1 MAELRGRANEAAALA
16 FWFAIIGGLGGVVI
30 ALAVAALIARS
41 ILQPLSSLK
50 SAALAVAKGDLEMR
64 APVSGPQELAQLG
77 TSLNQMTESL
87 LDASKRREL
96 EEEREQ
102 AEEMFKTLANS
113 SPIGIFVAQDG
124 KFQFVNPQFQ
134 TYTGYS
140 EDELLDT
147 ECLKLVLPEDRR
159 TVRENA
165 IKMLKG
171 EGSSPYEY
179 RVITKGGETIWI
191 MEKVASIHYQG
202 RIATLGYYMDISERK
217 QAEEIIRH
225 LAYHDEL
232 TGLPNRKLL
241 KDRLDIAL
249 AQARRQQSKV
259 AMMFLDLDGF
269 KIINDTLG
277 HVKGD
282 QILQMVGARLMGV
295 LREGDTVARMGGDE
309 FALLFPAATETEEA
323 LRIADRVAK
332 GFDRPFVVD
341 GQEFNVTASIG
352 VALYPDHA
360 ASAEGLIKSADMAM
374 YRARDRGPGHSELF
388 SPVLRGERTDR
399 PVRESDLRE
408 ALKRNDF
415 VIHYQPQVDVR
426 SGKVVGAEALVRWQH
441 PVRGTIFPDDFIPLA
456 EETGLILPLGEW
468 VLRTACAQNKAWPEA
483 RAYPIRMA
491 VNISPRQF
499 RDPDLVRRVTEALNE
514 AGLAP
519 NRLMLEVTGHAVI
532 QDIDVALATLE
543 QLHVLG
549 VEAALDDFGSGLSSL
564 SRLQDLPVQ
573 ALKIDRA
580 LLRDVVTSHEQAAIA
595 AGAIAVAHKLG
606 LRVIAEGVETQEQLA
621 FLKEQGCDEYQ
632 GYLFSKPWPAKAF
645 EWNFSSGRRRSV
657 SV

>member
-1 MAELRGRANEAAALA
+1 MSSLERPLMRIVRSIPRMWPTLPLLSSVRGRIIILAAGAGGSAWWVREHQVAMSETGEHAATAGLLQDARQNVTLADLLLERYIITGNDQVVPEIRLSAAAVESIARARAQEEARGDEDEIVTLNEITVALMLFAETAEQVIGLVGSGDVEGARGAMEAAAPQIRQLGIQVSAAADIEAEEVSVLRGRANEAAALA
-16 FWFAIIGGLGGVVI
+16 FWFAVIGGSGGVVI

-41 ILQPLSSLK
+41 ILRPLSSLK

-96 EEEREQ
+96 EEGREQ

-191 MEKVASIHYQG
+191 MEKVASIRYQG

-217 QAEEIIRH
+217 QAEEIIKH

-232 TGLPNRKLL
+232 TGLPNRNLL

-249 AQARRQQSKV
+249 AQARRQQAKV

-323 LRIADRVAK
+323 LRIADRVTK

-360 ASAEGLIKSADMAM
+360 AQRRRPYQEC
-374 YRARDRGPGHSELF
+374 RHGHVS
-388 SPVLRGERTDR
+388 GE
-399 PVRESDLRE
+399 
-408 ALKRNDF
+408 
-415 VIHYQPQVDVR
+415 
-426 SGKVVGAEALVRWQH
+426 
-441 PVRGTIFPDDFIPLA
+441 
-456 EETGLILPLGEW
+456 
-468 VLRTACAQNKAWPEA
+468 
-483 RAYPIRMA
+483 
-491 VNISPRQF
+491 
-499 RDPDLVRRVTEALNE
+499 
-514 AGLAP
+514 
-519 NRLMLEVTGHAVI
+519 
-532 QDIDVALATLE
+532 
-543 QLHVLG
+543 
-549 VEAALDDFGSGLSSL
+549 GSGPRPL
-564 SRLQDLPVQ
+564 
-573 ALKIDRA
+573 RA
-580 LLRDVVTSHEQAAIA
+580 V
-595 AGAIAVAHKLG
+595 
-606 LRVIAEGVETQEQLA
+606 
-621 FLKEQGCDEYQ
+621 
-632 GYLFSKPWPAKAF
+632 
-645 EWNFSSGRRRSV
+645 
-657 SV
+657 